1 MVVWM
6 RTISSIRWTEQSVD
20 HTAKHGISPEEIE
33 EVCFNE
39 MISPY
44 IRSGKDNLHYVFGR
58 TDAGRFII
66 VVVKYERPGQVG
78 IITARDMND
87 WEKKYFMRR
96 GK

>member
-1 MVVWM
+1 M
-6 RTISSIRWTEQSVD
+6 RTISSIRWTEQRID
-20 HTAKHGISPEEIE
+20 HVAKHGISPKEIE
-33 EVCFNE
+33 EACFNE

-58 TDAGRFII
+58 TDAGRFIF
-66 VVVKYERPGQVG
+66 VVVKSERPGQVG
-78 IITARDMND
+78 IVTARDMND